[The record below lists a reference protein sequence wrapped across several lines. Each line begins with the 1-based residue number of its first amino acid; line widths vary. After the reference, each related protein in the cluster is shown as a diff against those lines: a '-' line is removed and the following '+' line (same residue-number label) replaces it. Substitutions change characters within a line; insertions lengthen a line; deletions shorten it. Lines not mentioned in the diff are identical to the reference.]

1 MTYAADEKRL
11 VLVIDDDPVMRELL
25 QLHLVNAGYRVA
37 VAEDGIAGGHAVLK
51 NLPDVVVVDVDMPYM
66 TGYELVEALKKDG
79 ATRNIPVVFLTSRDD
94 VRERAGQLG
103 AQAYLTKPVKA
114 NRLLELVALFTVAA

>member
-1 MTYAADEKRL
+1 MSYAADEKRL
-11 VLVIDDDPVMRELL
+11 VLVIDDDPIMRELL

-37 VAEDGIAGGHAVLK
+37 VAEDGIAGGHAVLN